1 MGQPGPGVD
10 TRRGDSDANVSSTL
24 GLSTVAVIDGQ
35 EQVRDEELC
44 AEIIRTARL
53 SSPRRACRAS

>member
-1 MGQPGPGVD
+1 
-10 TRRGDSDANVSSTL
+10 VSSTL